1 MSLND
6 RYAEAAFALRKGTP
20 IPDTP
25 EMRAALVTLFE
36 AQADGWSDTSDFRPV
51 LTQITDAGKALG
63 HDWWGDRESHINP
76 ASEISHLGAITTATL
91 MNALGLV
98 SNFEDTDLLHRLSR
112 RDGYGLC
119 EDGLWRTYADSAEV
133 RDAHDEE
140 RDTTQTVRYWAAR
153 KKVFPH
159 HDEREYQKA
168 HPTASRP

>member
-51 LTQITDAGKALG
+51 LAQITDAGKALG
-63 HDWWGDRESHINP
+63 HDWWNDRESHINP
-76 ASEISHLGAITTATL
+76 ASEIRHLGAVTSSTL
-91 MNALGLV
+91 LNALGLV

-119 EDGLWRTYADSAEV
+119 DDGLWRTYDDSAEV
-133 RDAHDEE
+133 RDAHDEG
-140 RDTTQTVRYWAAR
+140 RDTEQTVWYW
-153 KKVFPH
+153 KT
-159 HDEREYQKA
+159 REEPQ
-168 HPTASRP
+168 PTMMVS